1 MQSQVDFNRIVWF
14 NGQQRAD
21 GYHQNIGSVGV
32 VADRAA
38 TLVARGGCVSASAKR
53 TLLLHQSFE
62 ATVTSIQAGLK

>member
-21 GYHQNIGSVGV
+21 GYHQNIGSV

-38 TLVARGGCVSASAKR
+38 TLVALRRGGCVSAKR